1 MSQGQT
7 TLVEL
12 SEALQH
18 FAASPRF
25 NFLKTLQVGRF
36 IGSAPISLGILGEF
50 TFEKLVELGTK
61 KIAKL
66 KWLNREQE
74 CLLVTLLDALSE
86 GDSGE
91 LFCPPPP
98 ISPQIPE
105 TADDP
110 GVQEYSEEVLSSVQV
125 EIDLRDRLHALK
137 RHTDFE
143 SLRVRSLGHFWDPT
157 WPRAPFEESFTLEQ
171 LIELDMS
178 TLFRKRTMTSSRIR
192 YMTKALDRALGRKDE
207 PLVPE
212 SIGTHAIMGPTARHT
227 PPTPVVSSLAP
238 SSNALDWRTHATS
251 PSPHESVVLESFLEA
266 CGNARGSSRPLERAL
281 SELPGY
287 LSGDDFLILLDTEPL
302 NASVRAAVRGWLNS
316 PAVEQAAKPLAI
328 MLQGPGVGLPTI
340 AELFTSESF
349 PGASA
354 LLAAHVV
361 VRILGAREVSVSNS
375 VCKGVWSLN
384 PDAVGFIVGH
394 LRGTQSSSVRDSLR
408 AICPALDPILQTW
421 LYGVV
426 QPLKRKKSPRKV
438 SRNRKR

>member
-12 SEALQH
+12 GEALQH

-36 IGSAPISLGILGEF
+36 IGSGPISLGILGEF

-74 CLLVTLLDALSE
+74 SLLVTLLEALSD

-91 LFCPPPP
+91 LFCPAPP

-105 TADDP
+105 AADDP
-110 GVQEYSEEVLSSVQV
+110 GVPEYTEEVLSSVQV
-125 EIDLRDRLHALK
+125 EIDLRDRLQTLK
-137 RHTDFE
+137 GHPDFE
-143 SLRVRSLGHFWDPT
+143 SLRLRSLGYFWDPT

-171 LIELDMS
+171 LIDLDMS

-192 YMTKALDRALGRKDE
+192 YMTKALDRALGRKE
-207 PLVPE
+207 E
-212 SIGTHAIMGPTARHT
+212 SPVSQSTGLRPTMESTAQHS
-227 PPTPVVSSLAP
+227 PPTPLMSSHTP
-238 SSNALDWRTHATS
+238 ISNAPDWRAHATS

-266 CGNARGSSRPLERAL
+266 CSNARGSSKPLERAL

-287 LSGDDFLILLDTEPL
+287 LSGDEFLILLDSKPL
-302 NASVRAAVRGWLNS
+302 DTSVRAVVRRWLSS
-316 PAVEQAAKPLAI
+316 PAAEQATRPLAI
-328 MLQGPGVGLPTI
+328 MLQGPGVGLSAI
-340 AELFTSESF
+340 AELFMSESF
-349 PGASA
+349 RGAYA

-361 VRILGAREVSVSNS
+361 VRIVGAREVSVSNS

-384 PDAVGFIVGH
+384 PDAVGFIVEH
-394 LRGTQSSSVRDSLR
+394 LRGARSSSVRDSLR
-408 AICPALDPILQTW
+408 SVCPVLDPILQTW
-421 LYGVV
+421 LYGIV
-426 QPLKRKKSPRKV
+426 QPSKRKKSPRKV
-438 SRNRKR
+438 SRTRKR

>member
-36 IGSAPISLGILGEF
+36 IGSTPISLGILGEF

-74 CLLVTLLDALSE
+74 SLLVTLLEALSE

-98 ISPQIPE
+98 ISPQIRE
-105 TADDP
+105 AADDSGLP
-110 GVQEYSEEVLSSVQV
+110 EHTEEILSSVQV
-125 EIDLRDRLHALK
+125 EIDLRDRLQALK
-137 RHTDFE
+137 RHPDFE
-143 SLRVRSLGHFWDPT
+143 TLRLRSLGYFWDPT

-171 LIELDMS
+171 LTELDMS

-192 YMTKALDRALGRKDE
+192 YMTKALDRALGRKE
-207 PLVPE
+207 ESPAPE
-212 SIGTHAIMGPTARHT
+212 STGAEPSIEPITSHA
-227 PPTPVVSSLAP
+227 PPTPLMSSHALT
-238 SSNALDWRTHATS
+238 SNAPAWRGCATS

-266 CGNARGSSRPLERAL
+266 CSKARESSRPLERAL
-281 SELPGY
+281 SDLPGY
-287 LSGDDFLILLDTEPL
+287 LSGDEFLALLESKPL
-302 NASVRAAVRGWLNS
+302 DARVCTAVRRWLGS
-316 PAVEQAAKPLAI
+316 PAVEQATKPLAI
-328 MLQGPGVGLPTI
+328 MLQGPGVALPAI
-340 AELFTSESF
+340 AELFVNESF
-349 PGASA
+349 RGAYA

-361 VRILGAREVSVSNS
+361 VRVLGAREVSVSNS

-384 PDAVGFIVGH
+384 PDAVGFIVEN
-394 LRGTQSSSVRDSLR
+394 LRGTRSSSVRDSLR
-408 AICPALDPILQTW
+408 SVCPVLDPILQTW
-421 LYGVV
+421 LYGIV
-426 QPLKRKKSPRKV
+426 QPSKRKKSPRKV
-438 SRNRKR
+438 RRTRKR